1 MRNKIR
7 KNVIFSGR
15 MVLYLFYFLILGHI
29 VFISGVSNAAEPAGK
44 FTYVEGK
51 VDVLRGGTPPAITA
65 KVTDNV
71 FQGDIVRTKSNSKAE
86 LVMRDNTVVR
96 IGQRSRIDISEYLS
110 DDKNYKSSIKLQRG
124 QVKAVVDK
132 NVSKRISL
140 SPDANRFEI
149 QTPNAVAGVR
159 GTEFFVAYEQNT
171 TTVLLK
177 EGEVCVYNIKSPD
190 NIVCLPPSCIVTI
203 TGISIPQQPRKATE
217 TEMRIFETVTEPGA
231 PSSRIFPENVI
242 ADRPEIT
249 EGETDKGVT
258 RHPEIISLTETPT
271 NITDMPLTLPITDII
286 TPEPEPQPI
295 HDRFRSVFSTN
306 VWSAYPTNSDGSIG
320 AAMFGNTSPW
330 TSSASAQITGSYLT
344 NSNSPHIWF
353 DNNVYSFNGRNST
366 NTTLDGG
373 SYRGFLSGKEIN
385 GSSDARF
392 NGLYIDPSGNIGIL
406 KGSFTGATGNNSI
419 NLNGELSAI
428 QLGTSSMNASDFYNN
443 VISFTA
449 PFSVNSET
457 GITGSGIFNSMNI
470 SGYNDWGISQIEL
483 GGSYTDT
490 DITQN
495 SWLFTASG
503 SGGGFT
509 FESDITGSQWS
520 SNRISGS
527 GTGYWLKLGT
537 SSPSTGIYI
546 GETTGTY
553 NPSEHTWQTIT
564 TGTWLET
571 SKFLQMASDAAGRN
585 KLQQLNIPAFEVGR
599 TDLSGSLIL
608 GSESSID
615 YVSITMNNVA
625 FFAPST
631 GAKPS
636 IWATDDITGQY
647 NFSNGFLS
655 AGNITNTDN
664 TFILSNGD
672 SISADF
678 RFTQW
683 NTSNNTWSA
692 NISNGTGTLSGGS
705 YNGPISFRG
714 GAAGTLTGTNS
725 GNLSGTGAGIVR

>member
-1 MRNKIR
+1 MRDKIR
-7 KNVIFSGR
+7 KNIIFSKG
-15 MVLYLFYFLILGHI
+15 MALYLFCFFILGYTL
-29 VFISGVSNAAEPAGK
+29 FNTTLSNAAEPAGK

-51 VDVLRGGTPPAITA
+51 VDVLRGGSPPAIAA
-65 KVTDNV
+65 KVPDNV
-71 FQGDIVRTKSNSKAE
+71 FPGDIIRTKSNSKAE
-86 LVMRDNTVVR
+86 LIMKDNTVLR

-110 DDKNYKSSIKLQRG
+110 DEKNYKSSIKLQRG

-132 NVSKRISL
+132 NVSRRISL

-190 NIVCLPPSCIVTI
+190 HIVCLPPSYIVTI
-203 TGISIPQQPRKATE
+203 TGALIPQQPRKATE
-217 TEMRIFETVTEPGA
+217 TEMRIFETATEPGA
-231 PSSRIFPENVI
+231 PFSRVFPENII
-242 ADRPEIT
+242 ADRPEIIG
-249 EGETDKGVT
+249 GETDKGIT
-258 RHPEIISLTETPT
+258 RHPEILSLAETPT
-271 NITDMPLTLPITDII
+271 NLTDMPLTLPITDII
-286 TPEPEPQPI
+286 TPEPGPQPVY
-295 HDRFRSVFSTN
+295 DRFRSVFSTN
-306 VWSAYPTNSDGSIG
+306 VWSAYPSNSDGSIG

-330 TSSASAQITGSYLT
+330 TSSSSAKITGSYLT

-353 DNNVYSFNGRNST
+353 DNNVYSFNGKNST

-373 SYRGFLSGKEIN
+373 AYRGFLSGKEIN

-406 KGSFTGATGNNSI
+406 RGSFTGTTGNNSI
-419 NLNGELSAI
+419 DLNGELSAV

-443 VISFTA
+443 VSSFSA
-449 PFSVNSET
+449 PFSVNSEA

-470 SGYNDWGISQIEL
+470 SGQNDWGIAQIEL
-483 GGSYTDT
+483 GGSYSDT
-490 DITQN
+490 PQN
-495 SWLFTASG
+495 SWLFAASG

-520 SNRISGS
+520 SNRVSGS
-527 GTGYWLKLGT
+527 ARGYWIDSRT
-537 SSPSTGIYI
+537 SSPATGIYI
-546 GETTGTY
+546 GETTGTF

-571 SKFLQMASDAAGRN
+571 SKFLQMASDAAGRS

-599 TDLSGSLIL
+599 TDLSGSLIA

-615 YVSITMNNVA
+615 YVSVTMNNVA

-631 GAKPS
+631 GGKPS

-655 AGNITNTDN
+655 AGNITNADN
-664 TFILSNGD
+664 TFTLSNGD

-705 YNGPISFRG
+705 YNGPVSFRG